1 VPDVADPIK
10 VDGLDQFLRELDAM
24 DRALPKAL
32 RLAMGT
38 AAQIVVD
45 DARPRIPSLSGAARG
60 SVRVQS
66 AETFARVIGGSTRA
80 PYYPWLDFG
89 GAVGRNN
96 SIRRPYLKD
105 GRYIYR
111 AHEQN
116 QGRYVEVLTDALRDA
131 AAQAGIELD

>member
-1 VPDVADPIK
+1 VADPIK
-10 VDGLDQFLRELDAM
+10 VDGLDEFLAGLDAM

-45 DARPRIPSLSGAARG
+45 DARPRIPSRSGAARG

-66 AETFARVIGGSTRA
+66 AESFARVIGGSTRA

-96 SIRRPYLKD
+96 TIRRPWLKD
-105 GRYIYR
+105 GRYIYKALEHNR
-111 AHEQN
+111 D
-116 QGRYVEVLTDALRDA
+116 RYVDVLEDALRAVAD
-131 AAQAGIELD
+131 QAGIEVD